1 MKPKEETIHSVFGLD
16 TEELKF
22 EYKTAVDWY
31 DKQGKKLR
39 TTKNA
44 MKRIARSRYS
54 DNIKNA
60 LIFLVGLRCGIQVGI
75 KRALKHREAVEIIT
89 QKNSSAKG

>member
-1 MKPKEETIHSVFGLD
+1 MKPKEETIYSVFSLD
-16 TEELKF
+16 TEQLKF
-22 EYKTAVDWY
+22 EYKTAVEWY

-44 MKRIARSRYS
+44 MKRIYRSKYS

-60 LIFLVGLRCGIQVGI
+60 LIFLIGLRCGIQVGI
-75 KRALKHREAVEIIT
+75 KRAMKHREAVEIIA
-89 QKNSSAKG
+89 QKNSSVKS